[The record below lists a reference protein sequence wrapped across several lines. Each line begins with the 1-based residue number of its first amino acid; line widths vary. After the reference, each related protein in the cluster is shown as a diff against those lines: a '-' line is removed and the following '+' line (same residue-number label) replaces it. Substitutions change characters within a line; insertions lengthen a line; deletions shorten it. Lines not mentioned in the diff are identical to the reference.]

1 MKPSLLSRFTL
12 VLLYLCLLVGFAFLG
27 LLPKFLPLILLTSDL
42 QPDPSI
48 EYALSL
54 ACWML
59 GSLGGL
65 FILFTLIRMMKS
77 LREDPFV
84 LRNVHHLRN
93 MGCTALCMTALTI
106 IAAALSFRP
115 LLPVIAMAELL
126 CALFSLVLCSVFKK
140 AVEYRE
146 ENALTI

>member
-1 MKPSLLSRFTL
+1 MKPSLLSRVTL
-12 VLLYLCLLVGFAFLG
+12 VLLYLCFLLGIAFLV
-27 LLPKFLPLILLTSDL
+27 LLPKFLPLILLTPNL
-42 QPDPSI
+42 QPEPGMDYI
-48 EYALSL
+48 LSL

-77 LREDPFV
+77 LREDPFIP
-84 LRNVHHLRN
+84 RNVHHLRN
-93 MGCTALCMTALTI
+93 MGCTALGMTALTFF
-106 IAAALSFRP
+106 AAMLYFRP
-115 LLPVIAMAELL
+115 LLLVIAMAELL

>member
-1 MKPSLLSRFTL
+1 MKPSLLSRVTL
-12 VLLYLCLLVGFAFLG
+12 VLLYLCFLLGIAFLV
-27 LLPKFLPLILLTSDL
+27 LLPKFLPLILLTPGL
-42 QPDPSI
+42 QLDPGI

-84 LRNVHHLRN
+84 LRNVRHLRN
-93 MGCTALCMTALTI
+93 MGCTALGMTVLTF
-106 IAAALSFRP
+106 IAAMLYFRP
-115 LLPVIAMAELL
+115 LLPIIAMAELL